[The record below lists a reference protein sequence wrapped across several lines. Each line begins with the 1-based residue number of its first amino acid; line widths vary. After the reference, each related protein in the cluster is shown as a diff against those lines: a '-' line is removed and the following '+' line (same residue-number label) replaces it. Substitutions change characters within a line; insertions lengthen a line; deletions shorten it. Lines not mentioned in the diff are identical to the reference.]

1 MARIVYFELNNWTP
15 GVDYPDDEPFT
26 TWIGNDL
33 KIVFNNEEWVK
44 KNKLCVVQSLVDM
57 SSNYCITAT
66 EDWVLEN
73 CPKLLTEYK
82 EFLRFPDEDGDVYG
96 QFDNQFLEYSEEN
109 FGIMLVRDY
118 DEDEEDEEE

>member
-1 MARIVYFELNNWTP
+1 
-15 GVDYPDDEPFT
+15 
-26 TWIGNDL
+26 
-33 KIVFNNEEWVK
+33 
-44 KNKLCVVQSLVDM
+44 
-57 SSNYCITAT
+57 
-66 EDWVLEN
+66 LEN